1 MSYAY
6 DDLRSSRNSFREPQ
20 GLSGQATLA
29 FTWALKSVKGSWA
42 RQKNS
47 LGTGRGNVPRKSLV
61 RRICSLGNILILLWV
76 YVVYWGERTVFDR
89 AIDECD
95 WRHWENW
102 PSGAQPHHVAFVADP
117 QLVDPHT
124 YPGRPWPLSTFT
136 IWYTDIY
143 LERVY
148 RLMQQRLYPD
158 TTIFLGD
165 LFDGGREWSVRGG
178 ERWDNPDKG
187 FKRYGEVFWVKEYKR
202 FSNIFFE
209 TFTKTG
215 VEPRTGQM
223 MRRRIIS
230 TLPGNHDLG
239 FGDGVHRPVRN
250 RFHAYFGEGNRVDV
264 VGNHTFVSIDAV
276 SISAKDPDHG
286 RMNEDIWGP
295 TMEFLDNVQET
306 RKIAI
311 TRELKYQFG
320 SEVADTR
327 PRYGHNVFQTDQLKA
342 AALPLRK
349 GLENLSLPTILL
361 SHVPLYRDAGT
372 PCGPLRE
379 HWPPSKNA
387 DGTPL
392 EKDDRNALSIT
403 RGYQYQNVIS
413 ADLTKDITTK
423 IGDIQYAF
431 SGDDHDYCEVVHRRY
446 PSSGGGIREFTEKSI
461 SWAMGVRRP
470 GFSVLSLYNPIDANG
485 KPIHTSGEETLQHH
499 LCLMPDQ
506 LGIFIRYVLLL
517 VFTLSCLLLRAG
529 HMAMNPQKSQFAGPE
544 SPLLPTTSA
553 ADGEKCSSSGTSSD
567 DGITQHSYAENI
579 RGHLASRSSASKKE
593 RSVSPLGGYGL
604 PPPAHPQQ
612 AQQSANP
619 YKVPLVSHAG
629 YYPDRAERNFER
641 ADVFVDKRRKLKG
654 LKLFYAEFQWS
665 VVRVAYA
672 VLAWYGFLLY
682 RG

>member
-1 MSYAY
+1 
-6 DDLRSSRNSFREPQ
+6 
-20 GLSGQATLA
+20 
-29 FTWALKSVKGSWA
+29 
-42 RQKNS
+42 
-47 LGTGRGNVPRKSLV
+47 
-61 RRICSLGNILILLWV
+61 
-76 YVVYWGERTVFDR
+76 
-89 AIDECD
+89 
-95 WRHWENW
+95 
-102 PSGAQPHHVAFVADP
+102 
-117 QLVDPHT
+117 
-124 YPGRPWPLSTFT
+124 
-136 IWYTDIY
+136 
-143 LERVY
+143 
-148 RLMQQRLYPD
+148 MQERLYPD

-178 ERWDNPDKG
+178 EQWDNPDKA
-187 FKRYGEVFWVKEYKR
+187 FKRYGEAFWVKEYKR
-202 FSNIFFE
+202 FSKIFFE

-215 VEPRTGQM
+215 VEPRAGQA
-223 MRRRIIS
+223 MRRKIIS

-306 RKIAI
+306 RKKAAMK
-311 TRELKYQFG
+311 ELSYQFG
-320 SEVADTR
+320 NEKADSR
-327 PRYGHNVFQTDQLKA
+327 IRFGHNVVETNQLKA
-342 AALPLRK
+342 ATLPPAK
-349 GLENLSLPTILL
+349 KLEDASLPTILL

-387 DGTPL
+387 DGTPM
-392 EKDDRNALSIT
+392 EKDDRNALSIS

-446 PSSGGGIREFTEKSI
+446 PSGGGGIREYTEKSI
-461 SWAMGVRRP
+461 SWAMGVRKP
-470 GFSVLSLYNPIDANG
+470 GFSVLSLYNPIDVNG
-485 KPIHTSGEETLQHH
+485 KPIHTSAEETLQHH

-506 LGIFIRYVLLL
+506 LGIFIKYILLL
-517 VFTLSCLLLRAG
+517 IFTLSCLLLRAG
-529 HMAMNPQKSQFAGPE
+529 HMATNPQKSQFAGPD
-544 SPLLPTTSA
+544 SPLLPTTNG
-553 ADGEKCSSSGTSSD
+553 ADKEKCSSSGTSSD
-567 DGITQHSYAENI
+567 DGPTQNSHADNN
-579 RGHLASRSSASKKE
+579 GGTLASRSSAKKE
-593 RSVSPLGGYGL
+593 RSISPFGGYGL

-612 AQQSANP
+612 VQSANP
-619 YKVPLVSHAG
+619 YGVPLVSYAG
-629 YYPDRAERNFER
+629 YYPDRDDRDLEKE
-641 ADVFVDKRRKLKG
+641 DMFVDKRKKLKG
-654 LKLFYAEFQWS
+654 IKLFYAEFQWS
-665 VVRVAYA
+665 VIKVAYV